1 PDPAQPGPDGRP
13 ARPQAHHRRT
23 LPFDP
28 TRCRQRA
35 VACRVAR
42 GRAPVPRSKQP
53 GRRWAYTGA
62 ILGGLASIA
71 ANVAHSFLPPPD
83 APVTWEPEPGAV
95 VGAIVWPVFLFV
107 AVEILARVVWPH
119 GWSWGFVRWAGL
131 LPVAGGA
138 AFVSYRHMSR
148 LLAHSAA

>member
-1 PDPAQPGPDGRP
+1 M
-13 ARPQAHHRRT
+13 
-23 LPFDP
+23 
-28 TRCRQRA
+28 
-35 VACRVAR
+35 
-42 GRAPVPRSKQP
+42 PRIKQP
-53 GRRWAYTGA
+53 GRSWAYTGA

-83 APVTWEPEPGAV
+83 APASWDPEPGAV

-131 LPVAGGA
+131 LPVAGVA
-138 AFVSYRHMSR
+138 AFVSYRHMSG
-148 LLAHSAA
+148 LLVIRSSGCRCAA